1 MDKKTQKEQAALER
15 RAVEL
20 ERHVRE
26 RTAALLEANQALR
39 NQIAERLRAE
49 EALRASDARLKAIVD
64 HAVDGIVTTD
74 AEGVIESFNL
84 AAGRMFGYQA
94 GEVIGRNVNILIPEP
109 HHGEH
114 DGHIRRYLEAGQAT
128 VIGTVRE
135 LAGRR
140 KDGSV
145 FPLELSL
152 GEIRIGGRRLF
163 TGLLRDITERKKA
176 EEALRESE
184 QQLRA
189 LLEDRDRIALG
200 LHDNVIQTIYAVGL
214 NLEECRNLTE
224 ENPRQARWELER
236 AITDLNAVIRDLR
249 SYITGGEPQV
259 SAGPGLREAIGRLA
273 ATMVGAHQVRF
284 SLKLDPGAA
293 DRLTAG
299 QAGPVLSIAHEAMSN
314 TLRHAHAQECIV
326 SLHLRDG
333 GVRLLVEDD
342 GVGFVP
348 GASAGQGLGLR
359 NLAERAQRLGAK
371 LEIITAPGRGAHIV
385 LDIPT

>member
-114 DGHIRRYLEAGQAT
+114 DGHIRRYLETGQAT

-371 LEIITAPGRGAHIV
+371 LEIITTPGRGAHIV